1 MHTISFEKTTLPN
14 GLDLILHE
22 DHSIPIVAVNIWYHV
37 GSKDEEAG
45 KTGFAH
51 LFEHMMFAGSK
62 NHNSGFFEPLQKIG
76 ANLNGSTTT
85 DRTNYWVNVPSNYLE
100 LLLWLESDRMGFL
113 LDAMDQKKFDIQ
125 RDVVKNERRQ
135 SYENRPYGTAYLRMQ
150 TELFPAPHP
159 YNWPTIGSQKD
170 LDSAELSD
178 VKDFF
183 KKYYSPSNAS
193 IAIAGDFDPN
203 SVSALV
209 EKYFGDIEPGP
220 ALTRLGHM
228 KSSLKGPVSVILP
241 DRVQLPRLYLSW
253 PTGAA
258 FGDDEPRLTILSML
272 LGDGKSSRLYKKLVY
287 DLQIAS
293 DVSVAEDAQEIAG
306 DFTIQVT
313 ANPDCNLDE
322 IEGIL
327 WNELEELAGNGPNEQ
342 ELERAKNRIK
352 SQHITHLEKL
362 GGFGGRAD
370 QLNYYNVI
378 GNNPNLINQDLIR
391 YLGVSTKDVKTA
403 ASMLRENHVKLSVIP
418 KETLTTIQPQIN
430 RSIMPSGTAPATFSP
445 SIPWEERLHNGLRI
459 IGLHRPGIQTVGIGL
474 ITNTGATSDHPKNPG
489 VAHMMASML
498 SEGTSSKSS
507 QQISESM
514 EYLGSQLSIE
524 TSRESTAITTEI
536 LTEHFTT
543 AMEIVSDVIQNPSF
557 PQHELKRVLKERITD
572 LKRIPDNP
580 MAIASRASRALLY
593 GPDSK
598 YGHPL
603 SGTESSI
610 KNIQREILQQ
620 HFKNNFGPDN
630 STLIMVGDVEKSVA
644 SSIARKMFDN
654 WHNPST
660 VDETSVQNSPYG
672 ISSEK
677 ETTIYLADKPGAAQ
691 SVILAGH
698 VTIPRHHEDYFAFNL
713 LNHIFGGQFT
723 ARLNMNLREDKG
735 FSYGYMSSI
744 DWLNIPSALLAGGSV
759 QTEVTKESVLETI
772 KEFSD
777 IKGPRPITK
786 HEFVDARDSI
796 LRSLPSHFE
805 TNGQIL
811 QQLAR
816 IPMFNLPIDYF
827 STFSS
832 TIENLRQEDIH
843 RVANTL
849 IKEDSLT
856 VLVVGDRST
865 IGSDINS
872 IGLPVIHV
880 DYEGRPA

>member
-1 MHTISFEKTTLPN
+1 MHTISFEKTTLSN

-85 DRTNYWVNVPSNYLE
+85 DRTNYWVNIPSNYLE

-113 LDAMDQKKFDIQ
+113 LDAMDQQKFDIQ

-135 SYENRPYGTAYLRMQ
+135 SYENRPYGTAYLRLQ

-170 LDSAELSD
+170 LDSAELGD

-193 IAIAGDFDPN
+193 IAIAGDFDA
-203 SVSALV
+203 SSISTLV

-220 ALTRLGHM
+220 PLTRFGHTE
-228 KSSLKGPVSVILP
+228 SSLKGPVSVIMP
-241 DRVQLPRLYLSW
+241 DKVQLPRIYLSW
-253 PTGAA
+253 PTGPA

-272 LGDGKSSRLYKKLVY
+272 LGDGKSSRLHKKLVY

-293 DVSVAEDAQEIAG
+293 DVSVGEDAQEIAG

-313 ANPDCNLDE
+313 ANPDCSLDN
-322 IEGIL
+322 IEDIL
-327 WNELEELAGNGPNEQ
+327 WNELNELIENGPTKQ

-352 SQHITHLEKL
+352 SQHVTQLEKL

-370 QLNYYNVI
+370 QLNYYSII
-378 GNNPNLINQDLIR
+378 GTNPALINQDMER
-391 YLGVSTKDVKTA
+391 YLGVSEEDIKTG
-403 ASMLRENHVKLSVIP
+403 ASMLRKNYVRLSVIP
-418 KETLTTIQPQIN
+418 EETLKTTRTQIK
-430 RSIMPSGTAPATFSP
+430 RSITPSGTAPKTFSP

-459 IGLHRPGIQTVGIGL
+459 IGLHRPGIQTVAMGL
-474 ITNTGATSDHPKNPG
+474 ITNSGATNDHSKNPG
-489 VAHMMASML
+489 MAHMMASML
-498 SEGTSSKSS
+498 SEGTANRSS

-524 TSRESTAITTEI
+524 TSRESTAITTEV
-536 LTEHFTT
+536 LTEHFTA
-543 AMEIVSDVIQNPSF
+543 AMEIMADVVQNPSF
-557 PQHELKRVLKERITD
+557 PQHELSRVLKERITD

-610 KNIQREILQQ
+610 KNIQRENLQQ
-620 HFKNNFGPDN
+620 HFNSNFGPDK
-630 STLIMVGDVEKSVA
+630 STLIIIGDVEKSVA
-644 SSIARKMFDN
+644 LSITQQMFDD
-654 WHNPST
+654 WHNP
-660 VDETSVQNSPYG
+660 VAIDETGVQKASYITNPG
-672 ISSEK
+672 E
-677 ETTIYLADKPGAAQ
+677 ETKIYLADKPGAAQ

-698 VTIPRHHEDYFAFNL
+698 TTVSRDHEDYFAFNL

-759 QTEVTKESVLETI
+759 QTEVTKDSVLETI

-777 IKGPRPITK
+777 IKGPRPVTK
-786 HEFVDARDSI
+786 DEFVDARDSI
-796 LRSLPSHFE
+796 LRSLPSQFE
-805 TNGQIL
+805 TNGQTL

-832 TIENLRQEDIH
+832 TLENLRLEDIH
-843 RVANTL
+843 RVADTL
-849 IKEDSLT
+849 IQDNSLT
-856 VLVVGDRST
+856 VLIVGDRST
-865 IGSDINS
+865 IDSDVNS
-872 IGLPVIHV
+872 IGLPVIYV
-880 DYEGRPA
+880 DYEGRPT